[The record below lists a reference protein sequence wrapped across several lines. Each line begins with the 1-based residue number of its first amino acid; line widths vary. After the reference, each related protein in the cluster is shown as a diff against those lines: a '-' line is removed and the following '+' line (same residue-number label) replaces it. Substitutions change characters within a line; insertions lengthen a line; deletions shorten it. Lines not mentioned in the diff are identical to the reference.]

1 MPHDLFGDVLV
12 RPPSARP
19 RRSSLVAS
27 SVVAHTVALV
37 ALLIVPLL
45 TGDALPLPQRALAF
59 FIDAEITPVVPP
71 PPPLRIDPS
80 RPARPMNLDPAIAP
94 IVAPDGIA
102 PERIDVSPGGTTDSG
117 GPPAIGTIDGIGP
130 AGIGV
135 IDAAPAPPPA
145 VPIRLHAGI
154 REPRKI
160 VDVAPIYP
168 VLAQA
173 SRIEGL
179 VIIEA
184 IIDEHGAVQSARVL
198 RSLPL
203 LDEAALAA
211 VRQWRYTP
219 ALLNGVPVPVIMT
232 VTVRFQLHP

>member
-27 SVVAHTVALV
+27 SVVAHTIALV

-59 FIDAEITPVVPP
+59 FIGADTIPVVPP
-71 PPPLRIDPS
+71 PPQRIDPS
-80 RPARPMNLDPAIAP
+80 RSAKQANVDPAIAP
-94 IVAPDGIA
+94 VVAPQGIV
-102 PERIDVSPGGTTDSG
+102 PERVDVSTGGTTDSG
-117 GPPAIGTIDGIGP
+117 GPPVIGTIDGIGP

-135 IDAAPAPPPA
+135 IDTAPAPPPA

-160 VDVAPIYP
+160 VDVAPVYP

-198 RSLPL
+198 RSLPW